1 MEERRVMRT
10 HPVLGAQ
17 LMAPVPLLEGHGL
30 GVIRSHHERWDGSG
44 YPDMLS
50 RDEIPLGARIFA
62 VADALDAMTSE
73 RPYRHAFSWEQS
85 SAEIVAQSG
94 RQFDPEVVDAFRA
107 VEPKLRKLREK
118 FAA

>member
-1 MEERRVMRT
+1 MRT

-44 YPDMLS
+44 YPDLL
-50 RDEIPLGARIFA
+50 RGDDIPVGARIFA

-73 RPYRHAFSWEQS
+73 RPYRKAFSWE
-85 SAEIVAQSG
+85 ATVREITAQAG
-94 RQFDPEVVDAFRA
+94 RQFDPEVIGAFRA